1 MESFSHPWHQV
12 LYLSLKKAQVNI
24 FIYSMGPKA
33 DNVFQSFWLSGKD
46 AKKCK
51 IVKDMFDD
59 CFKVSH
65 NTIHE
70 RAKFNG
76 QQQRET
82 ESAYEFNTDLYALA
96 ILLKP
101 HVPQ

>member
-1 MESFSHPWHQV
+1 MFQCFHEASGV
-12 LYLSLKKAQVNI
+12 LFKSKKAQVNI

-33 DNVFQSFWLSGKD
+33 DNVFQCFWLSGED
-46 AKKCK
+46 AKKYK
-51 IVKDMFDD
+51 IVKGILKDYFTA
-59 CFKVSH
+59 CQ

-82 ESAYEFNTDLYALA
+82 ESVDGFVTDLYVLA
-96 ILLKP
+96 IYC
-101 HVPQ
+101 